1 MADEQQVSVDPQ
13 LVQIYAASSVDGYL
27 APSDGSVAWLEAFDE
42 GGIDL
47 GYDSFYGGVGSIISG
62 RITYEQVLTF
72 GNWPYEGKPVV
83 VLSTR
88 EPGTSGPGVRWNDGS
103 DLTALVA
110 DLRREAK
117 GNVWLLGG
125 GAVHRA
131 FLAAGL
137 VDELWTHVIPV
148 MLGDG
153 IRMFPAPYP
162 TQHVKLVETRT
173 YANDAVMLRY
183 AIDGAEKV

>member
-1 MADEQQVSVDPQ
+1 MTDDDKGGPPQ

-27 APSDGSVAWLEAFDE
+27 APPDGSVAWLEAFDE

-47 GYDSFYGGVGSIISG
+47 GYDSFYGRVGSIISG
-62 RITYEQVLTF
+62 RTTYEQVLTF
-72 GNWPYEGKPVV
+72 GGWPYEGKPVV

-88 EPGTSGPGVRWNDGS
+88 EPGTSLPGVRWNDGS
-103 DLTALVA
+103 DLAALVA
-110 DLRREAK
+110 ELQDEAK

-137 VDELWTHVIPV
+137 VDEVWTHVIPV

-153 IRMFPAPYP
+153 IPMFPPRFP
-162 TQHVKLVETRT
+162 EQRVSLIETRS

-183 AIDGAEKV
+183 AISGAEKV